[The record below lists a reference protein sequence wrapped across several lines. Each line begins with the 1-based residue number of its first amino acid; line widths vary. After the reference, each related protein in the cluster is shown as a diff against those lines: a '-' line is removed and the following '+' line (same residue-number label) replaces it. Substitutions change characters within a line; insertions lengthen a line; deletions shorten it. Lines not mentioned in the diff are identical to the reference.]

1 MDNKT
6 ISFTIIQVDSGETDI
21 HVILTWKAVDKLHVN
36 AMKISEINSMT
47 NSSYLVVL
55 FCATAGKNGEDLGVD
70 EEQIVLFVYLLY
82 DVPNNKVSGKLNLS
96 IYLFH
101 MLQCV

>member
-1 MDNKT
+1 M
-6 ISFTIIQVDSGETDI
+6 FDSGDQVCLKLYDI
-21 HVILTWKAVDKLHVN
+21 

-70 EEQIVLFVYLLY
+70 EEQVVLFVYLLY
-82 DVPNNKVSGKLNLS
+82 DVPNNKVRTSDHVINLQLKPS
-96 IYLFH
+96 T
-101 MLQCV
+101 

>member
-1 MDNKT
+1 
-6 ISFTIIQVDSGETDI
+6 
-21 HVILTWKAVDKLHVN
+21 
-36 AMKISEINSMT
+36 MKISEINNMA

-82 DVPNNKVSGKLNLS
+82 DVPNNKVRGKLILS
-96 IYLFH
+96 FYLFLNTLH
-101 MLQCV
+101 TFKIP